1 MPADPFTILLVD
13 DERSQREILA
23 GFLRKQRLT
32 VLEAA
37 SAEEALAVFGRQTVD
52 LVLSDFRMPGRSGA
66 ELLHDLRA
74 RNAEITVVL
83 MTAFGTIEGAV
94 AAMRDGAYDYL
105 TKPVDLDELSHLIAR
120 IRERNALL
128 SENRILKQQLAE
140 RSSFS
145 GIIASSP
152 AMQAALNTAARVA
165 DSRAPV
171 LIRGESGTGKELIA
185 RALHFNSSRR
195 DKPFIAVNSAA
206 LNENLLESELFGH
219 ERGAFTGADRQRR
232 GRFEMADGGTIFLD
246 EIGEIP
252 PATQVKL
259 LRVLQEQRF
268 ERVGGSEAIS
278 VDVRVVAATN
288 RDLEAAIKTQTFR
301 EDLFYRLNVIP
312 IELPP
317 LRKRREDIPALLD
330 HFLALF
336 TKEQRRKNVTFSREA
351 WDVLLRYD
359 YPGNIRELQNIVQR
373 AILLSRRE
381 TITTE
386 ELPPSVRQSISEA
399 VLPPDASTLPQRV
412 ERLEKEMILE
422 ALRRTNGN
430 QSQAAK
436 QLGLPER
443 NLRYRLKKWKMGG
456 LDD

>member
-1 MPADPFTILLVD
+1 MPSDPFTILLVD
-13 DERSQREILA
+13 DEQSQREILA
-23 GFLRKQRLT
+23 GFLRKQRFT

-66 ELLHDLRA
+66 ELLRDLRL
-74 RNAEITVVL
+74 RNAEVTVVL

-105 TKPVDLDELSHLIAR
+105 TKPVDLDELNHLIGR
-120 IRERNALL
+120 IRERTALL

-145 GIIASSP
+145 GIIANSP
-152 AMQAALNTAARVA
+152 AMQAALSTAARVA
-165 DSRAPV
+165 DSGAPV

-185 RALHFNSSRR
+185 RALHYNSARR
-195 DKPFIAVNSAA
+195 DKPFVAVNSAA
-206 LNENLLESELFGH
+206 LNEHLLESELFGH
-219 ERGAFTGADRQRR
+219 ERGAFTGADRQHR
-232 GRFEMADGGTIFLD
+232 GRFEMASGGTIFLD

-268 ERVGGSEAIS
+268 ERVGGNETIA

-288 RDLEAAIKTQTFR
+288 RDLEAAIRAQSFR

-312 IELPP
+312 IDLPP

-330 HFLALF
+330 HFLAAF
-336 TKEQRRKNVTFSREA
+336 AKEHARRKLAFSREA
-351 WDVLLRYD
+351 WDLLLRYD

-373 AILLSRRE
+373 AVLLSRRE
-381 TITTE
+381 TITTD
-386 ELPPSVRQSISEA
+386 ELPPSVRQEISEA
-399 VLPPDASTLPQRV
+399 GLPPDVSTLPQQV
-412 ERLEKEMILE
+412 ERLEKELILE
-422 ALRRTNGN
+422 ALRRSTGN

-436 QLGLPER
+436 QLGIPER
-443 NLRYRLKKWKMGG
+443 NLRYRLKKWKIKG